1 MDHAQLLALIA
12 ALSGAPDS
20 DRFAAIRAEAANPN
34 AIVRIEAC
42 PRPLPPNEIEGV
54 SLLCGR
60 VNVPEDR
67 SKVGGKI
74 IPLAF
79 AVLRAT
85 SRFLEADPVVYLQG
99 GPGAAQ

>member
-12 ALSGAPDS
+12 ALSGELES
-20 DRFAAIRAEAANPN
+20 DRFATIRAEAAKPN

-42 PRPLPPNEIEGV
+42 PRPLPAHEIEGV

-67 SKVGGKI
+67 SKAGGKV

-85 SRFLEADPVVYLQG
+85 SSFPEKDPVV
-99 GPGAAQ
+99 